1 MKMMMTIILR
11 LYYLTDACLIDVSKI
26 CLGHN
31 QVDSDVGVAEVA
43 VAAVVVVHMGLEC
56 ILLVEGCSLHIVVVA

>member
-1 MKMMMTIILR
+1 
-11 LYYLTDACLIDVSKI
+11 
-26 CLGHN
+26 
-31 QVDSDVGVAEVA
+31 VDSDVGVAEVA